1 MHPGRWH
8 HGIYAETFAIWFV
21 LLLSL
26 QLAAAVV
33 ASFFPPITMPVLFV
47 AFFASLLALCW
58 PVIRGVPWSDVRE
71 DIGWTLGRAG
81 ILEPLAGVAGYFMA
95 LPVLAAG
102 AALSYLLIMI
112 QNAFKPVQPLFEP
125 SGGPAHPII
134 EQLGGSDWLPKI
146 MVVLLGAVAAPIVE
160 ETMFRGVMYRHL
172 RDATGGAGRVM
183 SVVLS
188 TAINSFVFAVIHP
201 QGWVAVPALMS
212 LAIMF
217 SLMRE
222 WRGSLIPSMIMHG
235 LSNFIVLT
243 LVMIVL
249 SL

>member
-1 MHPGRWH
+1 
-8 HGIYAETFAIWFV
+8 
-21 LLLSL
+21 
-26 QLAAAVV
+26 
-33 ASFFPPITMPVLFV
+33 
-47 AFFASLLALCW
+47 
-58 PVIRGVPWSDVRE
+58 
-71 DIGWTLGRAG
+71 
-81 ILEPLAGVAGYFMA
+81 
-95 LPVLAAG
+95 
-102 AALSYLLIMI
+102 
-112 QNAFKPVQPLFEP
+112 
-125 SGGPAHPII
+125 
-134 EQLGGSDWLPKI
+134 
-146 MVVLLGAVAAPIVE
+146 
-160 ETMFRGVMYRHL
+160 MFRGVMYRHL